1 MHWLGREMAATHVL
15 RSLVCLLS
23 GLPTIAERKGKNSK
37 HHHSVVF
44 SEPLENMTAEDG
56 LSLDHKKSFS
66 VPAGFK
72 EEIVK
77 SFQNLITHSKRELQL
92 LIADFS
98 SCALVTLFLKV
109 LCNRFLYENDQQTNS
124 YTVNTI
130 TIDSLLREFLEKLI
144 EKNIIE
150 PDSYSSFSSSSSST
164 FYAMAGDKA
173 GSYFLE
179 TVMAVFP
186 FKTMIV
192 PIVRGNLLGLVKEY
206 CNDHFGNYVLQAVLK
221 RLTAERHKEEEEED
235 DRQEKGTAL
244 SLLSEI
250 MKEMKEMQVSSSS
263 PQEFHELVTTKT
275 GVFLW
280 LLEALSASS
289 HVEREE
295 REEFAVV
302 CRWIV
307 SSWINSDRDEDEEL
321 NIDPEN
327 QSLLETTRNY
337 LEKKFLE
344 KNASQNQSQD
354 PSSSSTA
361 GSAAQSPAGVPDTG
375 IASKIMLSR
384 VLKLFLRSSNEKIA
398 FFAMKAIL
406 SLPTAALEVVVN
418 TSQINKNIIDSF
430 LLQSNSSRTVFLKQ
444 LSMKM
449 TSEECF
455 PLFVSSFYGL
465 KNIIKVF
472 ESCDIRGREKWIVL
486 LKEKRQVLSKSK
498 DGKYLI
504 DLSKLDLFSENPKEW
519 KSSMKS
525 ELKENQPNPNSSNER
540 NLTGKKE
547 TGQNDE
553 KNILTK
559 ESKKKRKR
567 EEEKL
572 EEKQKKELDQEEEAN
587 DKEEEENDGDQS
599 AEEQQKRKRKRKRP
613 QKKGTT
619 VA

>member
-1 MHWLGREMAATHVL
+1 
-15 RSLVCLLS
+15 
-23 GLPTIAERKGKNSK
+23 
-37 HHHSVVF
+37 
-44 SEPLENMTAEDG
+44 MTAEDG

-150 PDSYSSFSSSSSST
+150 PDPYSSSSSSSSST

-186 FKTMIV
+186 FQTMIV

-221 RLTAERHKEEEEED
+221 RLTAERHKEEEEQ
-235 DRQEKGTAL
+235 DREEKGTAL
-244 SLLSEI
+244 ALLSEI
-250 MKEMKEMQVSSSS
+250 MKEMKEIQVNSSS
-263 PQEFHELVTTKT
+263 PQEFHELVTAKT

-307 SSWINSDRDEDEEL
+307 SSWISNDSEDVEEL

-327 QSLLETTRNY
+327 QSLLEITRNC

-344 KNASQNQSQD
+344 KNTNQNQNQD

-361 GSAAQSPAGVPDTG
+361 ASAAQSPTGVPDTG

-406 SLPTAALEVVVN
+406 SLSTAALEVIVN
-418 TSQINKNIIDSF
+418 TSQINKNIVDSF
-430 LLQSNSSRTVFLKQ
+430 LLQNNSSRTVFLKQ
-444 LSMKM
+444 LSMRM

-465 KNIIKVF
+465 KNIVKVF

-504 DLSKLDLFSENPKEW
+504 ELSKLDLFSENPKEW

-525 ELKENQPNPNSSNER
+525 ELKENQPNPNQTNPNSNNER
-540 NLTGKKE
+540 NPTGTKE
-547 TGQNDE
+547 TGRNDE

-567 EEEKL
+567 EEEKQ
-572 EEKQKKELDQEEEAN
+572 EEKQQKELDKEEEVN
-587 DKEEEENDGDQS
+587 DEEEVEENDGDQS
-599 AEEQQKRKRKRKRP
+599 AEQQKRKRKRKRP